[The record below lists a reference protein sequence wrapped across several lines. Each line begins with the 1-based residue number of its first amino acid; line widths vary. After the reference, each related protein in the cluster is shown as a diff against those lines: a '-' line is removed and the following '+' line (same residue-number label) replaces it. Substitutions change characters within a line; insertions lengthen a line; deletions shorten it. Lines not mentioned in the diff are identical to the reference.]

1 MGLGKGGQFFLLH
14 KTPPGFQDW
23 RIMKR
28 MILLAILVGAV
39 LPAQAGEPLA
49 DLIAKV
55 SSIAF
60 PGRGMNEAEQ
70 KLAEELATHGTAA
83 ADLLI
88 PLLKSESEDVRQL
101 AGYCLLDLPAGAL
114 LERHLPSLMEACEKE
129 RNWLPNAIADI
140 ESDEAVAFLA
150 KEFRKDPQTQAQ
162 IDHALIRTCPRSIE
176 PLLKQFEAAGED
188 EDEFLDSLVHLWTEM
203 GEKAASAVPQLLAI
217 ALNEKAPLFRRQNAI
232 RYLGA
237 IGPAA
242 KESFPKLK
250 ELVAASPDPFAEVV
264 REAIADSRTA
274 EAADLLLVDAI
285 AVARAGE
292 GARFFGGIAELGVKA
307 AHLGERLAE
316 LLDDPDAN
324 VRAGACAALG
334 YTGRLDLWPVLAR
347 ALKDQDWRVAYSACL
362 SLARLKAKGALPSL
376 KVAAESHWYP
386 RVRFTAKYAEHQILG
401 TEVPSDIP
409 DHVAYGAERGLGDLQ
424 FGSFDGT
431 DRRLSPMD
439 EASVEKLGVVSSLA
453 TVLPWSRREWLG
465 PDQKTFEELHPRLHT
480 AIAEETK
487 KARDGDWGECRL
499 RGMAERGETTLV
511 ALSAGE
517 WVGGLFAVTKEGK
530 ASLIVDENVYEL
542 IDWNGRLIA
551 LVGMWHMGMDEGR
564 ALEITQTDGVW
575 SAKFLHAMPGCPW
588 SGGVL
593 PDGRLFA
600 NCEGG
605 AVAIGK
611 DGRFEYLG
619 GGTGR
624 GQ

>member
-1 MGLGKGGQFFLLH
+1 
-14 KTPPGFQDW
+14 
-23 RIMKR
+23 MKR
-28 MILLAILVGAV
+28 IILLVILVGAV

-55 SSIAF
+55 SSMAS
-60 PGRGMNEAEQ
+60 PGHGMNEAEE
-70 KLAEELATHGTAA
+70 KLAEELAAHGTAA

-101 AGYCLLDLPAGAL
+101 ALHCLGELPADSVLDA
-114 LERHLPSLMEACEKE
+114 HLPALMEANEE
-129 RNWLPNAIADI
+129 HGFSPDGIAAI
-140 ESDEAVAFLA
+140 ESDAAVHLLA
-150 KEFRKDPQTQAQ
+150 KEFRK
-162 IDHALIRTCPRSIE
+162 ALPFEHLVGEALLRMGPRSVV
-176 PLLKQFEAAGED
+176 PLLKEFNEAGE
-188 EDEFLDSLVHLWTEM
+188 EEESFLDELAGLWKKLGDGAE
-203 GEKAASAVPQLLAI
+203 SAVPLLLAI
-217 ALNEKAPLFRRQNAI
+217 ALNEEAPLFRRQNAI

-237 IGPAA
+237 IGPTAE
-242 KESFPKLK
+242 KSFPKLG
-250 ELVAASPDPFAEVV
+250 ELVAAGPDRFGDAV
-264 REAIADSRTA
+264 REAIAASRTA

-292 GARFFGGIAELGVKA
+292 GARFFGGFAELGVKA
-307 AHLGERLAE
+307 AHLGDRLAE

-324 VRAGACAALG
+324 VRTGACAALG

-347 ALKDQDWRVAYSACL
+347 ALKDQDWRVAYSACI
-362 SLARLKAKGALPSL
+362 SLARLQAKGALPSL
-376 KVAAESHWYP
+376 RAAAESHWYP
-386 RVRFTAKYAEHQILG
+386 RVRFTAIYAEHQILG
-401 TEVPSDIP
+401 TEVPLEVP
-409 DHVAYGAERGLGDLQ
+409 AHVGHGAKRGLDGVQ
-424 FGSFDGT
+424 FGSFDST
-431 DRRLSPMD
+431 DYGLSPMD
-439 EASVEKLGVVSSLA
+439 EASVAKLGVFSSLA
-453 TVLPWSRREWLG
+453 TVMPWSRAEWLS
-465 PDQKTFEELHPRLHT
+465 PEQKTFEELHPKLYG

-487 KARDGDWGECRL
+487 KAKNGHWGECRL
-499 RGMAERGETTLV
+499 KGMVERGESTLV

-530 ASLIVDENVYEL
+530 ASLIVDENVHEL

-564 ALEITQTDGVW
+564 ALEITQKNGVW
-575 SAKFLHAMPGCPW
+575 SAKFLYAMPGCPW

-605 AVAIGK
+605 AVAVGK

>member
-1 MGLGKGGQFFLLH
+1 ME
-14 KTPPGFQDW
+14 
-23 RIMKR
+23 R
-28 MILLAILVGAV
+28 MILLVMVAGAM
-39 LPAQAGEPLA
+39 LPALAGEPLA

-55 SSIAF
+55 SSVAS
-60 PGRGMNEAEQ
+60 PGSGMDKAEQ
-70 KLAEELATHGTAA
+70 KLAEELAVHGTAA

-114 LERHLPSLMEACEKE
+114 LERHLPALMTACAVE
-129 RNWLPNAIADI
+129 RGWLPNAIADI
-140 ESDEAVAFLA
+140 ESEEAVAFLA
-150 KEFRKDPQTQAQ
+150 EEFRKDPETDAQ

-176 PLLKQFEAAGED
+176 PLLKEFEAAGED
-188 EDEFLDSLVHLWTEM
+188 EEEFLNGLAHLWKEM
-203 GEKAASAVPQLLAI
+203 ADKAAPAVPLLLSIAVDEKASLH
-217 ALNEKAPLFRRQNAI
+217 RRISAI

-242 KESFPKLK
+242 EESFPKLR
-250 ELVAASPDPFAEVV
+250 ELVAASPDRFADVV
-264 REAIADSRTA
+264 RDAIADSRTA
-274 EAADLLLVDAI
+274 EAATLILVDAI
-285 AVARAGE
+285 ADARAGSE
-292 GARFFGGIAELGVKA
+292 ARFFAGLSEIGDKA
-307 AHLGERLAE
+307 GPLGERLAE

-324 VRAGACAALG
+324 VRTGACAALG
-334 YTGRLDLWPVLAR
+334 YTGRLDLWPALAR

-362 SLARLKAKGALPSL
+362 SLAQLKAKGALPSL
-376 KVAAESHWYP
+376 RAAAEAHWYP
-386 RVRFTAKYAEHQILG
+386 RVRFTAIYAECQILG
-401 TEVPSDIP
+401 TEVPLEVP
-409 DHVAYGAERGLGDLQ
+409 AHVGHGAKGDLDEIQ
-424 FGSFDGT
+424 FGTFDST
-431 DRRLSPMD
+431 DYGLSPMD
-439 EASVEKLGVVSSLA
+439 EASVGKLGVVSSLA
-453 TVLPWSRREWLG
+453 TVLPWSRREWMG
-465 PDQKTFEELHPRLHT
+465 PDQKTFEELHPGLYA
-480 AIAEETK
+480 AIADETE
-487 KARDGDWGECRL
+487 KAKNGHWGECRL
-499 RGMAERGETTLV
+499 KGMAERGETTLV

-542 IDWNGRLIA
+542 IDWNGRLVA
-551 LVGMWHMGMDEGR
+551 LVGMWHMGMDEGK
-564 ALEITQTDGVW
+564 ALEITRKDGVW
-575 SAKFLHAMPGCPW
+575 LAKFLYAMPGCPW

>member
-1 MGLGKGGQFFLLH
+1 MFLLH
-14 KTPPGFQDW
+14 KAPASFQD
-23 RIMKR
+23 RGRMKR
-28 MILLAILVGAV
+28 MILLAIAVGV
-39 LPAQAGEPLA
+39 VIPARAGEPLA

-55 SSIAF
+55 SSIAA
-60 PGRGMNEAEQ
+60 PGRGMDEAEQ
-70 KLAEELATHGTAA
+70 KLAVELAPHGTAA

-162 IDHALIRTCPRSIE
+162 IDYALIRTCPRSIA
-176 PLLKQFEAAGED
+176 PLLKEFEAAGED
-188 EDEFLDSLVHLWTEM
+188 EDEFFRCLVHLWTEM
-203 GEKAASAVPQLLAI
+203 GEKAAPAVPRLLAI
-217 ALNEKAPLFRRQNAI
+217 ALNEEAPLFRRQNAI

-237 IGPAA
+237 IGPSA

-285 AVARAGE
+285 AEARAGE
-292 GARFFGGIAELGVKA
+292 GAGFFAGFAELGKKA

-347 ALKDQDWRVAYSACL
+347 ALKDHDWRVAYSACL

-376 KVAAESHWYP
+376 RAAAESHWYP
-386 RVRFTAKYAEHQILG
+386 RVRFTATYAECQILG
-401 TEVPSDIP
+401 TEVPLEVP
-409 DHVAYGAERGLGDLQ
+409 AHVGHDAKGVLDEIQ
-424 FGSFDGT
+424 FGTFDST
-431 DRRLSPMD
+431 DYRLSPMD
-439 EASVEKLGVVSSLA
+439 EDSVGKLGVVSSLA
-453 TVLPWSRREWLG
+453 TVLPWSRSEWLD
-465 PDQKTFEELHPRLHT
+465 PEQKTFEELHPALFA
-480 AIAEETK
+480 AISEETE
-487 KARDGDWGECRL
+487 KAKNGHWRECRL
-499 RGMAERGETTLV
+499 KGMVERGESTLV

-517 WVGGLFAVTKEGK
+517 WVGGLFAVTQEGK

-542 IDWNGRLIA
+542 IDWTGRLIA
-551 LVGMWHMGMDEGR
+551 LVGMWHMGMDEGK
-564 ALEITQTDGVW
+564 ALEITREDGVW
-575 SAKFLHAMPGCPW
+575 SAKFLYAMPGCPW